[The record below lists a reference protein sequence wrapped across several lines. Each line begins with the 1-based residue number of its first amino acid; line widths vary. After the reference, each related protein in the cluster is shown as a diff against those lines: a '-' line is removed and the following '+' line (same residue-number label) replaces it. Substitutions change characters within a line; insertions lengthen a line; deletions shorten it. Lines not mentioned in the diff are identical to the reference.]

1 MILQHVNY
9 YTPMSLCTLAQR
21 AGFIVEEL
29 ESDVAAIEI
38 NLYCRKPGVS
48 VPMNERRAQDARR
61 LKEYLSGKRWSF
73 GGAGAKAITYSA
85 LLGAEVNIT
94 HIVDGVP
101 KKSGGYIANINVS
114 IELLSDT
121 SFADADIV
129 LLSATSYLDE
139 IINRLKMEFS
149 LRRGSSTLVS
159 AEQFWHK
166 IWQSNFMRIM

>member
-1 MILQHVNY
+1 L
-9 YTPMSLCTLAQR
+9 
-21 AGFIVEEL
+21 
-29 ESDVAAIEI
+29 
-38 NLYCRKPGVS
+38 
-48 VPMNERRAQDARR
+48 
-61 LKEYLSGKRWSF
+61 
-73 GGAGAKAITYSA
+73 GAGTKVITYSA

-94 HIVDGVP
+94 HIVDGGP